1 MRNDSALSTHL
12 AVLVVAAAALGST
25 QVLGAPAK
33 SFNAK
38 ATSLADAARLGEHIF
53 ASDTFGGK
61 RMFNG
66 QPATCASCH
75 LNNGKSQGRLPNGA
89 RFPSLVGAAAG
100 FPKFNA
106 RRHEVVTLEG
116 QVTNCVKGGL
126 QGTPPAADSPEMAN
140 LITYLTS
147 LSKGAVMGH
156 QF

>member
-1 MRNDSALSTHL
+1 MRKYSVLSTNL
-12 AVLVVAAAALGST
+12 AVLAVAVALGST
-25 QVLGAPAK
+25 STLAAPAK

-38 ATSLADAARLGEHIF
+38 ATSLADAARLGEQIF

-61 RMFNG
+61 RTFNG

-75 LNNGKSQGRLPNGA
+75 SNNGKSEGKLPNGA
-89 RFPSLVGAAAG
+89 AIPSLVGAAAG

-106 RRHEVVTLEG
+106 RTNEIVTLEG
-116 QVTNCVKGGL
+116 QVTRCVKGAL
-126 QGTPPAADSPEMAN
+126 QGTPPAADSAEMAN

>member
-1 MRNDSALSTHL
+1 MRKCSAASAYLTAIL
-12 AVLVVAAAALGST
+12 LVAALGST
-25 QVLGAPAK
+25 PTLGAPAN

-38 ATSLADAARLGEHIF
+38 ASSLADAARLGEQIF

-75 LNNGKSQGRLPNGA
+75 SNNGKSQGKLPNGA
-89 RFPSLVGAAAG
+89 AIPSLVGAAAG

-106 RRHEVVTLEG
+106 RTHEVVTLEG
-116 QVTNCVKGGL
+116 QVTRCVKGAL
-126 QGTPPAADSPEMAN
+126 QGNPPAADSPEMAN